1 MALLGGCRSLTK
13 VRQTDYLPQDI
24 DNVSTLKRERAR
36 VCVAAPT
43 LSVSVDVE
51 SKVVVVHGI
60 HLIIEHGKPHVNA
73 DEQDAQLQHNTIR
86 VTQHLDES
94 VRTGEL

>member
-1 MALLGGCRSLTK
+1 MS
-13 VRQTDYLPQDI
+13 
-24 DNVSTLKRERAR
+24 
-36 VCVAAPT
+36 VA
-43 LSVSVDVE
+43 VDVE

-94 VRTGEL
+94 VRTGELLERPTDAARFKGLGLTHHWTQQPTH